1 MLHLIIVIEENM
13 EWVLWEEWVSK
24 VEEDLLVIFY
34 FLYYLKYDFPG
45 TYFIFTKL
53 QDAKDVPPDALP
65 NPIENVNWVEIL
77 VIIDHTLL
85 IG

>member
-1 MLHLIIVIEENM
+1 M

-34 FLYYLKYDFPG
+34 FCISYLKYDFPG